1 MKKLSLLA
9 ALLFVFIAA
18 RPQVVATKTSNNV
31 SAGFDIFTDVFT
43 KSPDGIKM
51 RAINQGFGFS
61 TTYNF
66 KVGETKH
73 IFALGAGLR
82 MHNFY
87 SNGIIS
93 DVKADTIVMSPINKD
108 LNYKRSK
115 LGLTYIDIPAEF
127 RLKFKDNWKIGI
139 GFKMGIALDSK
150 TKYRGQT
157 VKDGPYRLIKE
168 KRINALEKYTFGPT
182 LRVGYKWVNLYA
194 YYQPSRIFQRDL
206 GPEIYPFSLGIT
218 ITPY

>member
-1 MKKLSLLA
+1 MKRLSLLA
-9 ALLFVFIAA
+9 ALLMICAVA
-18 RPQVVATKTSNNV
+18 RPQFVATKKSNSV
-31 SAGFDIFTDVFT
+31 SAGFDVFTDMFT

-51 RAINQGFGFS
+51 RSINQGFGFS

-66 KVGETKH
+66 KIAETKH
-73 IFALGAGLR
+73 VFAIGAGIR

-87 SNGIIS
+87 SNGRIN
-93 DVKADTIVMSPINKD
+93 DVRADTLVLSRISSD

-115 LGLTYIDIPAEF
+115 IGLTYVDIPAEF
-127 RLKFKDNWKIGI
+127 RLRFKDDWKVGV

-157 VKDGPYRLIKE
+157 VKDGPYRLLKE
-168 KRINALEKYTFGPT
+168 KRLNSVEKYTFGPT

-206 GPEIYPFSLGIT
+206 GPEFYPLSLGIT